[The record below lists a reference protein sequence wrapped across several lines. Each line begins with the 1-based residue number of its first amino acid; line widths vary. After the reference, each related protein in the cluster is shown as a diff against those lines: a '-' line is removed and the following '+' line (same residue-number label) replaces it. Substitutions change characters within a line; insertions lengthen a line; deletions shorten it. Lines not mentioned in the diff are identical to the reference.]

1 MKRKIL
7 SMFLATV
14 MMFGTFDVTYGATT
28 ENTVT
33 AQSTSATIV
42 DSGKCGDNV
51 TYTLDSNG
59 LLTISGSGDMFKS
72 GIGDSPFRYNSDIKK
87 VVIDEGVTNI
97 GYEAFRAC
105 SNLASIKVSNSVT
118 SIGDYAFCECS
129 RLTSI
134 EISNSVTSIGDYV
147 FADCYSLDNIYVSE
161 SNSKYKSQ
169 GGVLY
174 DKKMTK
180 LIVCPAG
187 KKENIEIPVGVTSIG
202 DYAFGEC
209 SHLTS
214 IEIPNSVTSIG
225 HSVFYNCGSLTSIE
239 IPAGVT
245 SIGGG
250 AFFCC
255 SSLTSIE
262 IPAGVT
268 SIGNSA
274 FEGCSSLTSI
284 EIPASVI
291 SIGGSAFDYCS
302 NLNTIYCYKNSTADK
317 YTSYPSTATKV
328 YLDDV
333 TTTESTTEST
343 SVTETTTETTTTV
356 ENLFNFNSS
365 TGTITGYSGSEKVV
379 NIPSNIGGVEV
390 KVIGENAFK
399 NNTDIETV
407 IIPEGISSIEDF
419 AFYKCTGLK
428 YVSIPE
434 SVTSVS
440 EDGFYRCGALN
451 VTCKK
456 GSTADNI
463 SLYPSGSTIVYYV
476 EKGDINGDGSIDM
489 RDVIILMKYVTGKV
503 SKI

>member
-33 AQSTSATIV
+33 AQSTSAIIV
-42 DSGKCGDNV
+42 KSGECGDNV
-51 TYTLDSNG
+51 TYTLDDDG
-59 LLTISGSGDMFKS
+59 LLKISGSGNMNDYYIGSSPFYLNKDIKEIV
-72 GIGDSPFRYNSDIKK
+72 IGD
-87 VVIDEGVTNI
+87 
-97 GYEAFRAC
+97 
-105 SNLASIKVSNSVT
+105 
-118 SIGDYAFCECS
+118 
-129 RLTSI
+129 
-134 EISNSVTSIGDYV
+134 
-147 FADCYSLDNIYVSE
+147 
-161 SNSKYKSQ
+161 
-169 GGVLY
+169 
-174 DKKMTK
+174 
-180 LIVCPAG
+180 
-187 KKENIEIPVGVTSIG
+187 GVTSIG
-202 DYAFGEC
+202 DCAFLGC
-209 SHLTS
+209 S
-214 IEIPNSVTSIG
+214 
-225 HSVFYNCGSLTSIE
+225 SLTSIE
-239 IPAGVT
+239 IPDGVT
-245 SIGGG
+245 SIGMSV
-250 AFFCC
+250 FDSC

-268 SIGNSA
+268 SLKD
-274 FEGCSSLTSI
+274 FVFYGCSSLTSI
-284 EIPASVI
+284 TMPEGLT
-291 SIGGSAFDYCS
+291 SIGGGAFQSCSSLTSIAIPAGVTSIGYSAFESCSSLTSIAILAGVTSIGESAFKDCS

-317 YTSYPSTATKV
+317 YTDYPSTATKV

-333 TTTESTTEST
+333 TTTESTTETT

-407 IIPEGISSIEDF
+407 IIPEGVNSIEDF

-489 RDVIILMKYVTGKV
+489 RDVILLMKYVTGKI
-503 SKI
+503 SEI

>member
-118 SIGDYAFCECS
+118 SIGDY
-129 RLTSI
+129 
-134 EISNSVTSIGDYV
+134 V

-214 IEIPNSVTSIG
+214 IEIPNS
-225 HSVFYNCGSLTSIE
+225 
-239 IPAGVT
+239 VT

>member
-51 TYTLDSNG
+51 TYTLNSNG
-59 LLTISGSGDMFKS
+59 LLTISGSGDMFKF
-72 GIGDSPFRYNSDIKK
+72 GIGGSPFWNNSDIKK

-105 SNLASIKVSNSVT
+105 SKLASIKVSNSVT

-129 RLTSI
+129 SLTSI

-187 KKENIEIPVGVTSIG
+187 KKENIEIPLGVTSIG

-209 SHLTS
+209 SYLTS

-225 HSVFYNCGSLTSIE
+225 HSVFYNCVFLTSIT
-239 IPAGVT
+239 IPKSVT
-245 SIGGG
+245 SIGS
-250 AFFCC
+250 A
-255 SSLTSIE
+255 
-262 IPAGVT
+262 
-268 SIGNSA
+268 A
-274 FEGCSSLTSI
+274 FE
-284 EIPASVI
+284 
-291 SIGGSAFDYCS
+291 YCS

-317 YTSYPSTATKV
+317 YTDYPSTATKV

-333 TTTESTTEST
+333 TTTESTTETT

-407 IIPEGISSIEDF
+407 IIPEGVNSIEDF

-489 RDVIILMKYVTGKV
+489 RDVILLMKYVTGKI
-503 SKI
+503 SEI